1 VSQRI
6 ALWLVPIAIAVHN
19 LEEALFIPAFLPFV
33 NHRLRAIFGAAAPD
47 LTART
52 YFIALSV
59 VTVIPFVIAATGNL
73 SRKSAPAVYAMV
85 TIALLMLVNV
95 AVHLGSTVLAG
106 GYAPGLVTAVVAN
119 LPLFAYVV
127 RRAVRE
133 QWVRR
138 WTAVTIT
145 AILLHG
151 PGLMT
156 LLLVARRFG

>member
-1 VSQRI
+1 MSQRA

-19 LEEALFIPAFLPFV
+19 LEEALFIRTFLPFV
-33 NHRLRAIFGAAAPD
+33 NQRLRAILGPAAPD
-47 LTART
+47 VTART
-52 YFIALSV
+52 YFIALFV
-59 VTVIPFVIAATGNL
+59 VTVIPFVIAATGDL
-73 SRKSAPAVYAMV
+73 SRKRGAAVYAMV
-85 TIALLMLVNV
+85 TIAVTMLVNV
-95 AVHLGSTVLAG
+95 AVHLGGAVLAG
-106 GYAPGLVTAVVAN
+106 GYAPGLVTAVVVN

-138 WTAVTIT
+138 WTAVTLA

-151 PGLMT
+151 PGLWT